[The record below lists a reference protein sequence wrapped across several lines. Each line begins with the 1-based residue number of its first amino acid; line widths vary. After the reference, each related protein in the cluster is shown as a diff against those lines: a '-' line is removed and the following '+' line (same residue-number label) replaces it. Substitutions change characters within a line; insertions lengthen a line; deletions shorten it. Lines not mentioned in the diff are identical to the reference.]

1 MNDFDIYF
9 NFVKEIETKE
19 ENKSKYKIIDVFTHF
34 LLSKYSN
41 ESNYL
46 LENMIEHNLVEP
58 KIGITNNKTYF
69 VHHMSGG
76 EIC

>member
-1 MNDFDIYF
+1 MILMHIYMYF
-9 NFVKEIETKE
+9 MKEIEAKE
-19 ENKSKYKIIDVFTHF
+19 ENTSKYKIIDTFTQF
-34 LLSKYSN
+34 LLGKYSN

-46 LENMIEHNLVEP
+46 LENMIEHNLVEL